1 MHLLWSRE
9 TYQIRHFCFQK
20 KKINFCVF
28 DGISLSKLIKMVQ
41 KQTFYYV
48 IVKSTT
54 SYQNTT
60 GIISFHI
67 KQFFIFFSFGWRCTK
82 KNIFLMFNFLYEIKS
97 LKNKIAFS
105 LFDVGG
111 ELFFIFLRI
120 DILYCWL
127 TNIFN
132 K

>member
-1 MHLLWSRE
+1 MHYFVLWN
-9 TYQIRHFCFQK
+9 INLKKWRHFLFSI
-20 KKINFCVF
+20 KKINFRSNAYKN
-28 DGISLSKLIKMVQ
+28 GAKAN
-41 KQTFYYV
+41 FYYV

-67 KQFFIFFSFGWRCTK
+67 KQFFFMFGWRCTK
-82 KNIFLMFNFLYEIKS
+82 ILFFNVQFLNEIKS
-97 LKNKIAFS
+97 LKIKLPF
-105 LFDVGG
+105 LYLMLED
-111 ELFFIFLRI
+111 FFLKKKFPNWI